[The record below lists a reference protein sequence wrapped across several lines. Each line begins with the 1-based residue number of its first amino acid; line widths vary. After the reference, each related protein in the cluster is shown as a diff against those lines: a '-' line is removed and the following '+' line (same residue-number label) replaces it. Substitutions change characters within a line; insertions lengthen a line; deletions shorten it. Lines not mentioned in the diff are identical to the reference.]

1 MNSGSASN
9 GRHENGRTTDAWD
22 ELLSAYLDGEVTE
35 SERIFIEQRLAADS
49 AAREMLC
56 EFEQLSHLVRS
67 LPRVTA
73 PVELQPATVKLAEQR
88 SLLGAATPAAKSTHP
103 RLRRRE
109 WLAGLTGLVAT
120 IIAVTVIPS
129 WYWSPAVP
137 AHSPGEFRFAAPREF
152 VVGGSLDSEQ
162 DSARSVVTVALGD
175 GAEPEAL
182 RSKVAMSRSAPA
194 DGAPGSRSMRRAGI
208 AVKDERRTVERNQ
221 PTDSMEIA
229 AAAAPAQAG
238 EKALGKSS
246 EVAPDSGL
254 ERLEAWQEVQPYL
267 NGFCQNTGAVAN
279 FDLVVLDTREAV
291 DQFEVLLMQNGVMVT
306 QPSEPQDQRLVEE
319 PVAAAARSPMK
330 STERLAD
337 GETASRVAM
346 YVEADGEPITKALAE
361 MVRRRQLLSLKLQ
374 PPLQVPAADDEAPA
388 DEPAEFSRNRYVVKD
403 LRDAYWVARFG
414 SNGVQLSEEAPV
426 SASLGVSNVE
436 IAQGLQPAAGAPF
449 LTQNAP
455 VAGQSHNRL
464 AMGNSVNMKNGEAPT
479 NYSQRVVLETPQ
491 TDWLK
496 QLQLQQ
502 QSATANTQEDLA
514 FEAQLRNTGN
524 NSVRKL
530 QQNFLATAPNT
541 VRVLFVMQEAA
552 VGLEL
557 EAVGGGVAPM
567 APPAKAAKPR

>member
-1 MNSGSASN
+1 MNSGPASN
-9 GRHENGRTTDAWD
+9 SRHENGRTIDAWD
-22 ELLSAYLDGEVTE
+22 ELLSAYLDGEVSE
-35 SERIFIEQRLAADS
+35 SERIQVEQRLASDS
-49 AAREMLC
+49 RSGEMLS
-56 EFEQLSHLVRS
+56 ELQQLSILVRS

-73 PVELQPATVKLAEQR
+73 PVELHPATVKLAEQR
-88 SLLGAATPAAKSTHP
+88 SLLGAATPAATSTHP

-109 WLAGLTGLVAT
+109 WLAGLVGLVAT
-120 IIAVTVIPS
+120 IAAVTLIPS
-129 WYWSPAVP
+129 WYWSPAAPTNSV
-137 AHSPGEFRFAAPREF
+137 EFSYAAPLE
-152 VVGGSLDSEQ
+152 VDSAGSLDGWQ
-162 DSARSVVTVALGD
+162 DRDGSATTVALD
-175 GAEPEAL
+175 DVAERESVE
-182 RSKVAMSRSAPA
+182 SKLAMSRSAPT
-194 DGAPGSRSMRRAGI
+194 DGAPGSRRMSRAGI
-208 AVKDERRTVERNQ
+208 AVEDEGRAVERNQ
-221 PTDSMEIA
+221 PTDSMAVATA
-229 AAAAPAQAG
+229 ATPAQAG
-238 EKALGKSS
+238 ENALGKSS
-246 EVAPDSGL
+246 EVASGNGL

-306 QPSEPQDQRLVEE
+306 QPSESQDQKLLAETLAATADAPKKATDRL
-319 PVAAAARSPMK
+319 S
-330 STERLAD
+330 D
-337 GETASRVAM
+337 GEAESRVAM
-346 YVEADGEPITKALAE
+346 YVEANGEPITKALAE

-374 PPLQVPAADDEAPA
+374 PPLQVPAVDDEAPA
-388 DEPAEFSRNRYVVKD
+388 DEPAEFSRNRYVVKE

-426 SASLGVSNVE
+426 SAAFGVSNVE
-436 IAQGLQPAAGAPF
+436 IAQGLQPVAGAPF

-455 VAGQSHNRL
+455 VAGQSPNRL

-502 QSATANTQEDLA
+502 QPATANTLEDLA
-514 FEAQLRNTGN
+514 FEAQLQNAGN

-552 VGLEL
+552 GTLEP
-557 EAVGGGVAPM
+557 EAAGGSVAPM